1 MSKLDF
7 SGINKIAYKGF
18 EDQPEERDSLLSAG
32 YTLVDGIELPFDQ
45 EQPEPDAAPQDQN
58 KAQAFADHTG
68 SRNYKRLY
76 RVVYDFHD
84 QHNPPTVNRE
94 YWRNH
99 EPGIDDPPP
108 EELAYWERMA
118 QDMGEAAAKA
128 GGSDKLLIDLLIAVT
143 DELDREYKA
152 IRDEAHN
159 AGRSEKPQKAS

>member
-32 YTLVDGIELPFDQ
+32 YTLVDGIDLPFDQ
-45 EQPEPDAAPQDQN
+45 AQPEPDAAPQ
-58 KAQAFADHTG
+58 ASAFADHSG
-68 SRNYKRLY
+68 SRDYKRLY
-76 RVVYDFHD
+76 RVAFDFHD

-99 EPGIDDPPP
+99 EPGIDEPPA

-118 QDMGEAAAKA
+118 QDMGEAAAKVES
-128 GGSDKLLIDLLIAVT
+128 GSSDKLLIDLLIAVT
-143 DELDREYKA
+143 DELEREYKA
-152 IRDEAHN
+152 IRDEAHK
-159 AGRSEKPQKAS
+159 AGCSEKPQKAS